1 MSSEPQVPPV
11 DQGRQG
17 HLDPTLGEVAPVDT
31 GSTKGSTKA
40 PIKPPPPENAVHFT
54 RAAALWSALIVGF
67 LVLIVLLIFIAQN
80 TESGTFHFLG
90 WSWSLPLGVALL
102 AAAVLGGLITTLAGV
117 VRIVQLRRAAK
128 KNYKAALR

>member
-1 MSSEPQVPPV
+1 MSTDPQFPPVQPGPHGSLNPSPGQVPAV
-11 DQGRQG
+11 D
-17 HLDPTLGEVAPVDT
+17 
-31 GSTKGSTKA
+31 SA
-40 PIKPPPPENAVHFT
+40 PIKAPPPENAVHFT

-67 LVLIVLLIFIAQN
+67 LVLIILLIFIAQN
-80 TESGTFHFLG
+80 TDSGTFHFLG

>member
-1 MSSEPQVPPV
+1 MSTEPQLPPV

-17 HLDPTLGEVAPVDT
+17 HLDPNLGEVPAVPD
-31 GSTKGSTKA
+31 GSVKGATR
-40 PIKPPPPENAVHFT
+40 PPPPENAVHFT

-67 LVLIVLLIFIAQN
+67 LILIVLLIFIAQN
-80 TESGTFHFLG
+80 TGSGTFHFLG

-102 AAAVLGGLITTLAGV
+102 GAAVLGGLVTTLAGV

>member
-1 MSSEPQVPPV
+1 MSVDPQFPPA
-11 DQGRQG
+11 DSSRSGP
-17 HLDPTLGEVAPVDT
+17 LDPVESAPVDT
-31 GSTKGSTKA
+31 TASTPTTKSV
-40 PIKPPPPENAVHFT
+40 PENAVHFT

-80 TESGTFHFLG
+80 TASGTFHFLG
-90 WSWSLPLGVALL
+90 WSWSMQLGIALL
-102 AAAVLGGLITTLAGV
+102 AAAVLGGLVTTLAGI

>member
-1 MSSEPQVPPV
+1 MSTEPQIPPV
-11 DQGRQG
+11 DQGQQG
-17 HLDPTLGEVAPVDT
+17 HLDPNLGAADHT
-31 GSTKGSTKA
+31 STT
-40 PIKPPPPENAVHFT
+40 PPPPENAVHFT

-80 TESGTFHFLG
+80 TDSGTFHFLG
-90 WSWSLPLGVALL
+90 WNWSLPLGVALL
-102 AAAVLGGLITTLAGV
+102 AAAVLGGLVTTLAGV

>member
-1 MSSEPQVPPV
+1 MSTDPQFSPVESGRANPLEPV
-11 DQGRQG
+11 
-17 HLDPTLGEVAPVDT
+17 HGEVPAVD
-31 GSTKGSTKA
+31 SAS
-40 PIKPPPPENAVHFT
+40 IKPPPPKNAVHFT
-54 RAAALWSALIVGF
+54 RAAALWSAVIVGL

-102 AAAVLGGLITTLAGV
+102 GAAVLGGLITTLAGI

>member
-1 MSSEPQVPPV
+1 MSTDPQFPPV
-11 DQGRQG
+11 DQGAPG
-17 HLDPTLGEVAPVDT
+17 PLDPIPGEVPAVDAA
-31 GSTKGSTKA
+31 S
-40 PIKPPPPENAVHFT
+40 IKTPPPENAVHFT

-67 LVLIVLLIFIAQN
+67 LVLLVLLIFIAQN
-80 TESGTFHFLG
+80 TDSGTFHFLG

-102 AAAVLGGLITTLAGV
+102 AAAVLGGLITTLAGI

>member
-1 MSSEPQVPPV
+1 MSIDPQFPPA
-11 DQGRQG
+11 DSSRPGP
-17 HLDPTLGEVAPVDT
+17 LDPVEPAPVDT
-31 GSTKGSTKA
+31 SASR
-40 PIKPPPPENAVHFT
+40 PVPENAVHFT

-102 AAAVLGGLITTLAGV
+102 GAAVLGGLITTLAGI

>member
-1 MSSEPQVPPV
+1 MSVDPQLPPT
-11 DQGRQG
+11 DPSHSGP
-17 HLDPTLGEVAPVDT
+17 LDPIEPGPEDASASRPV
-31 GSTKGSTKA
+31 
-40 PIKPPPPENAVHFT
+40 PENAVHFT

-80 TESGTFHFLG
+80 TDPGTFHFLG

-102 AAAVLGGLITTLAGV
+102 AAAVLGGLVTTLAGI

>member
-1 MSSEPQVPPV
+1 MSTDPQFSPVESGPP
-11 DQGRQG
+11 GP
-17 HLDPTLGEVAPVDT
+17 LDPIRGEVPAVD
-31 GSTKGSTKA
+31 SAS
-40 PIKPPPPENAVHFT
+40 IKPPPPENAVHFT

-102 AAAVLGGLITTLAGV
+102 AAAVLGGLVTILAGV

>member
-1 MSSEPQVPPV
+1 MSSESQFPPV

-17 HLDPTLGEVAPVDT
+17 HLGSAPGEVPVVGD
-31 GSTKGSTKA
+31 GSVR
-40 PIKPPPPENAVHFT
+40 PPPPENAVHFT

-80 TESGTFHFLG
+80 TDPGTFHFLG

-102 AAAVLGGLITTLAGV
+102 AAAVLGGLVTTLAGV

>member
-1 MSSEPQVPPV
+1 MSVDPQFQPTDPSHSGPLDPVEPGPV
-11 DQGRQG
+11 D
-17 HLDPTLGEVAPVDT
+17 APASRPV
-31 GSTKGSTKA
+31 
-40 PIKPPPPENAVHFT
+40 PENAVHFT

-80 TESGTFHFLG
+80 TASGTFHFLG

-102 AAAVLGGLITTLAGV
+102 AAAVLGGLVTTLAGV

>member
-1 MSSEPQVPPV
+1 MSTEPHLPPV
-11 DQGRQG
+11 DQGQQG
-17 HLDPTLGEVAPVDT
+17 HLDPVPGEIPAADPA
-31 GSTKGSTKA
+31 S
-40 PIKPPPPENAVHFT
+40 IKPPPPENAVHFT

-80 TESGTFHFLG
+80 TDSGTFHFLG

-102 AAAVLGGLITTLAGV
+102 AAAVLGGLVTTLAGI

>member
-1 MSSEPQVPPV
+1 MSTDPQFRPADSSQP
-11 DQGRQG
+11 GP
-17 HLDPTLGEVAPVDT
+17 LDPVEPGPATVDT
-31 GSTKGSTKA
+31 TATPA
-40 PIKPPPPENAVHFT
+40 PQPVPENAVHFT

-67 LVLIVLLIFIAQN
+67 LVLVVLLIFIAQN
-80 TESGTFHFLG
+80 TDPGTFHFLG

-102 AAAVLGGLITTLAGV
+102 AAAVLGGLITTLAGI

>member
-1 MSSEPQVPPV
+1 MSTDPQFQPV
-11 DQGRQG
+11 D
-17 HLDPTLGEVAPVDT
+17 PSAPEPPLVDT
-31 GSTKGSTKA
+31 SA
-40 PIKPPPPENAVHFT
+40 PKPPPEDAVHFT

-67 LVLIVLLIFIAQN
+67 LVLVVLLIFIAQN
-80 TESGTFHFLG
+80 TDPGTFHFLG

>member
-1 MSSEPQVPPV
+1 MSTDPQYPPV
-11 DQGRQG
+11 ASSQPGP
-17 HLDPTLGEVAPVDT
+17 LDPVEPEPHAAGSPAP
-31 GSTKGSTKA
+31 KA
-40 PIKPPPPENAVHFT
+40 PPENAVHFT

-80 TESGTFHFLG
+80 TDSGTFHFLG

-102 AAAVLGGLITTLAGV
+102 AAAVLGGLVTTLAGV